1 MSMLTIAIIA
11 GIILCLVVLI
21 VQRRKDRDTSSAAG
35 AGRGKSE
42 RKRRRGKKNG
52 TPPPP
57 PEPMPLA
64 AAGQSSARTSEP
76 GPAPEWSA
84 AASQPS
90 VAEWP
95 PADDAEPIDWAAP
108 APAPAPAAAPQ
119 QEPAASQ
126 PEEPAPTSA
135 EPQFPTAPPITED
148 EAGWPS
154 DEIVTE
160 PGWPIPGEVDVPW
173 SAPSEEP
180 VGAAAGGWSE
190 QAATSAPPA
199 DLQWAPPEQVA
210 AEIPQWTP
218 SAEPAAEEIPQWTP
232 PEEPVQQAAPAP
244 EAPATAEEPV
254 WETPAE
260 DTDSGWV
267 TDESYTEDGQA
278 TGQIPVTLDS
288 EPEPEVPVAEAAH
301 ADSLEME
308 IAPFEEGEEIALEEF
323 AGEPAEFPMEQPQTT
338 FAPQEPE
345 IAFAPQETE
354 TPFAPQEPEIAFA
367 PQEPEIAFAP
377 QELETALEWDDAP
390 VEALDAPEPVA
401 HAAVH
406 AIAPVAVPV
415 AAPEADDPART
426 GRFAIGGFAL
436 QPGQQALGGVSF
448 RAELPQ
454 APTAWTVTDSD
465 DLAPGTLV
473 LQLDGTINCDA
484 SGLEVVTD
492 PGFAP
497 TPLGFT
503 VRVAALASGPFA
515 ASGTFRVR

>member
-21 VQRRKDRDTSSAAG
+21 VQRRKERDTSSG

-52 TPPPP
+52 SPPPP

-64 AAGQSSARTSEP
+64 AAGQSSARTSDP

-84 AASQPS
+84 ATSEPS

-95 PADDAEPIDWAAP
+95 PADDPDPIDWAPP
-108 APAPAPAAAPQ
+108 APQP
-119 QEPAASQ
+119 EPVASQ
-126 PEEPAPTSA
+126 PEPPAPPA
-135 EPQFPTAPPITED
+135 PADPQFQAAPPITEA

-173 SAPSEEP
+173 STPVEEP
-180 VGAAAGGWSE
+180 VGAGAASGWSE

-199 DLQWAPPEQVA
+199 DLQWAPPEPA
-210 AEIPQWTP
+210 AEEIPQWSP
-218 SAEPAAEEIPQWTP
+218 PAEPAEEEIPQWTP
-232 PEEPVQQAAPAP
+232 PEEAVQAAPPVA
-244 EAPATAEEPV
+244 EAPVQVEEPV
-254 WETPAE
+254 WETSTE
-260 DTDSGWV
+260 DADPGWE
-267 TDESYTEDGQA
+267 TDESYTDDDQA
-278 TGQIPVTLDS
+278 TGPIPVIRD
-288 EPEPEVPVAEAAH
+288 PEPEAAAAPEAEFAMPEDPFDTAPPEPAAPVAETAP

-308 IAPFEEGEEIALEEF
+308 FAPFEQDEEIAFEEF
-323 AGEPAEFPMEQPQTT
+323 AAEPELPIEDPVAEPAALSP
-338 FAPQEPE
+338 EPE
-345 IAFAPQETE
+345 IAFAPE
-354 TPFAPQEPEIAFA
+354 EPEIAFA
-367 PQEPEIAFAP
+367 PEEQE
-377 QELETALEWDDAP
+377 TVLEWDDAP
-390 VEALDAPEPVA
+390 AEAPVAPEPVA
-401 HAAVH
+401 QAAVH
-406 AIAPVAVPV
+406 PIVPVAAAV

-454 APTAWTVTDSD
+454 APTAWTVTDRD
-465 DLAPGTLV
+465 DLSPGTLV

-484 SGLEVVTD
+484 TVLEVVTD